1 MNPIFK
7 PKKQQI
13 LVPGAGVIQKEEFT
27 QDHAKALLK
36 RADKAGVNR
45 DEFIKQ
51 HLVVDGYGDQPL
63 FADVEP
69 AQSEEAPKEVKKKG
83 KKSESN

>member
-1 MNPIFK
+1 MNPLFK

-13 LVPGAGVIQKEEFT
+13 HVPGFGVVQKEDFNQEHT
-27 QDHAKALLK
+27 KALLK
-36 RADKAGVNR
+36 RAEKANVNR

-63 FADVEP
+63 FAEP
-69 AQSEEAPKEVKKKG
+69 EQSEGETKEIKKKG